1 MWQLN
6 PTWGKPRIQAEL
18 AKLGITISDATVLK
32 YRPKTARP
40 PSQSWRTFLANHM
53 ADTCSMDFL
62 TVPTATF
69 GLLYVLVLLSH
80 NRREIVH
87 INITSSPNADWIAQ
101 QITEAFPYKTAPRC
115 LLRDNDK
122 KYGRAVKG
130 KIKAMGIEDVTTAYR
145 SPWQNPYC
153 ERVIG
158 SIRRECL
165 NHVIVMNEKHL
176 RRVLNGYVAYYHGS
190 RTHQS
195 LDNDCPTPR
204 PAEPPEMGN
213 VIAFP
218 KVGGLHH
225 HYAREG
231 AKVAA

>member
-1 MWQLN
+1 
-6 PTWGKPRIQAEL
+6 
-18 AKLGITISDATVLK
+18 
-32 YRPKTARP
+32 
-40 PSQSWRTFLANHM
+40 M

-69 GLLYVLVLLSH
+69 GLLYVLVILSH
-80 NRREIVH
+80 DRREIVH
-87 INITSSPNADWIAQ
+87 FNVTSSPNADWIAQ
-101 QITEAFPYKTAPRC
+101 QITEVFPYDTAPRF

-122 KYGRAVKG
+122 KYGHVVKDR
-130 KIKAMGIEDVTTAYR
+130 IESMGIEDVTTAFR

-176 RRVLNGYVAYYHGS
+176 CRILRDYVAYYHGS

-195 LDNDCPTPR
+195 LQNDCPTPR
-204 PAEPPEMGN
+204 TIEPPEMGK
-213 VIAFP
+213 VIAIP

-225 HYAREG
+225 RYEREH
-231 AKVAA
+231 AKLAA